1 MVFLTEFL
9 DKEIA
14 ECFDIFLSLAQ
25 RRNSDRDNIQTIKK
39 VLSESTICNFRF
51 QITVC
56 GSNEADIQFN
66 WLDTADTGDLFG
78 LDGTKKFYLQILGIS
93 PISSNSNVPLL
104 ASSNSPGFPL
114 TLAPEKAP
122 FS

>member
-25 RRNSDRDNIQTIKK
+25 RRNSDWDNIQTIKK

-56 GSNEADIQFN
+56 SSNEADIQFN
-66 WLDTADTGDLFG
+66 WLDTADAGDLLG
-78 LDGTKKFYLQILGIS
+78 LDGTKKCYLQIHWHITDF
-93 PISSNSNVPLL
+93 I
-104 ASSNSPGFPL
+104 
-114 TLAPEKAP
+114 
-122 FS
+122 